1 MANTSNTEH
10 LEDAIAALW
19 RADPREF
26 RRRTPEIV
34 SAIHVTRTPWSRVF
48 DRLAE
53 TSNPPPPRRN

>member
-1 MANTSNTEH
+1 MSNTNEPA
-10 LEDAIAALW
+10 LEDHIAQLW

-34 SAIHVTRTPWSRVF
+34 SAINVTRTPLSRVF

-53 TSNPPPPRRN
+53 TTNPPPPRRN